1 MNISVSEYEI
11 LSLMWAEKRGLTAVQ
26 INELA
31 VNKSWKDISIHL
43 IINSMLDKGLI
54 IAEGMVRS
62 GKVYSRLFVPTLSP
76 EEYSYKQVTENAAA
90 VKDKSAVYTGLFS
103 ALIEGDDISS
113 SDIEKIEE
121 LIKRKKEGK

>member
-31 VNKSWKDISIHL
+31 PNKSWKDISIHL
-43 IINSMLDKGLI
+43 IINSMLDKGFI
-54 IAEGMVRS
+54 KAEGMVRS

-76 EEYSYKQVTENAAA
+76 EEYSYGQVTENAAA
-90 VKDKSAVYTGLFS
+90 VKNKSAVYTGLFS

-113 SDIEKIEE
+113 SDMDKIEA

>member
-31 VNKSWKDISIHL
+31 PNKSWKDISIHL
-43 IINSMLDKGLI
+43 IINSMLDKGFI
-54 IAEGMVRS
+54 KAEGMVRS

-76 EEYSYKQVTENAAA
+76 EEYSYGQVTENAAA
-90 VKDKSAVYTGLFS
+90 VKNKSAVYTGLFS

-113 SDIEKIEE
+113 SDMDKIEA
-121 LIKRKKEGK
+121 LIKRKKEGN